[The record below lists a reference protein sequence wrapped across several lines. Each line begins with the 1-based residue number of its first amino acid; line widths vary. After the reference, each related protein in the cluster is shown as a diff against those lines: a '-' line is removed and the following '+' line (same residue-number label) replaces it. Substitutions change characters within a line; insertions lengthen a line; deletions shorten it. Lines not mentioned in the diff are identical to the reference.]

1 MLLEYPSEIWQKQWL
16 ILRVVEMTDDK
27 GSAQK

>member
-16 ILRVVEMTDDK
+16 ILSVVEMTDDK